1 MQVAVMAPT
10 ELLAEQHARTLA
22 AWADASGRRAALLT
36 ASTPRGARES
46 TLTLLAAGR
55 VDLLIGTHALLAERV
70 GFHRLGLVI
79 IDEQHRFGVAQRATL
94 RDKGGAPHLL
104 VMTATPIPRTYA
116 LTLYG
121 DLDCTT
127 LDELPPGRT
136 PADTRILSGT
146 SGRGKAYAALRARLD
161 AGQQGYVVCPLVEE
175 SEALEVA
182 DAVATYE
189 RLTAELPGVA
199 VGLVHGRL
207 TAAERDEVMG
217 RFRAG
222 EVRLLVATT
231 VVEVGVD
238 VPAAQAMVIEGADR
252 FGLAQL
258 HQLRGRIGRAPGA
271 KPLCLLLT
279 DARSGS
285 DATRRLDVMAESAD
299 GFVIAEEDL
308 KLRGP
313 GEVYGTRQAGMP
325 RLQYAN
331 IARDLELLRMARS
344 DAFELLAGDPTLV
357 RPEHTITRSV
367 LQTRWAEGRLFGEEA
382 G

>member
-1 MQVAVMAPT
+1 
-10 ELLAEQHARTLA
+10 
-22 AWADASGRRAALLT
+22 
-36 ASTPRGARES
+36 
-46 TLTLLAAGR
+46 
-55 VDLLIGTHALLAERV
+55 
-70 GFHRLGLVI
+70 
-79 IDEQHRFGVAQRATL
+79 
-94 RDKGGAPHLL
+94 
-104 VMTATPIPRTYA
+104 
-116 LTLYG
+116 
-121 DLDCTT
+121 
-127 LDELPPGRT
+127 
-136 PADTRILSGT
+136 
-146 SGRGKAYAALRARLD
+146 
-161 AGQQGYVVCPLVEE
+161 
-175 SEALEVA
+175 
-182 DAVATYE
+182 
-189 RLTAELPGVA
+189 
-199 VGLVHGRL
+199 
-207 TAAERDEVMG
+207 
-217 RFRAG
+217 
-222 EVRLLVATT
+222 

-308 KLRGP
+308 KIRGP

-344 DAFELLAGDPTLV
+344 DAFELLASDPTLV
-357 RPEHTITRSV
+357 RPEHTTTRSV
-367 LQTRWAEGRLFGEEA
+367 LQARWAEGRLFGEEA